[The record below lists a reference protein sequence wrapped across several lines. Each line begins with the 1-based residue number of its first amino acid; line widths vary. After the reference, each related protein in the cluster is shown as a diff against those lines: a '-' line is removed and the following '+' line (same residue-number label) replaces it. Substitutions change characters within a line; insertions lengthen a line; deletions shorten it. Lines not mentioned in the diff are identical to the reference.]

1 MARLSEETEDW
12 INSLD
17 RQQLLALLDRIQ
29 RAIADN
35 MMYIFDDRTTIEEL
49 KRLLYRKD
57 SQRAIESGRRL
68 YEDA

>member
-1 MARLSEETEDW
+1 MARLSKETEDW

-35 MMYIFDDRTTIEEL
+35 MMDIFDDRTTIAEL
-49 KRLLYRKD
+49 KRLLNRED
-57 SQRAIESGRRL
+57 SRRAIESGRRL